1 MKKIIIFLLFFGLSN
16 VYAENGSFSS
26 SAVCEYDKSAIDTN
40 NKMVISLYFEC
51 ISTITKSDNNLF
63 VVNDNSYANL
73 MANIIK
79 TSNSMDLT
87 GYGTLTSATNSNDK
101 YFTENNRKVGDIK
114 KGTGGKGKSK
124 IVGGTGK
131 YAGIT
136 GECSYTVTYHTEDKM
151 SSILDCSY
159 SK

>member
-1 MKKIIIFLLFFGLSN
+1 MKKLLFLLFLFGFNN
-16 VYAENGSFSS
+16 VYAESGTYST
-26 SAVCEYDKSAIDTN
+26 SAVCEYDKSAINTN

-51 ISTITKSDNNLF
+51 ISTITKSDNDLF

-114 KGTGGKGKSK
+114 KGSSGKGKSK

-131 YAGIT
+131 YAGII
-136 GECSYTVTYHTEDKM
+136 GECSYMVSYHTEDKM
-151 SSILDCSY
+151 SSIVDCSY
-159 SK
+159 TK

>member
-1 MKKIIIFLLFFGLSN
+1 MKKILILLLFFGLSN
-16 VYAENGSFSS
+16 VYAENGTFST
-26 SAVCEYDKSAIDTN
+26 SAVCEYDKSAINTN
-40 NKMVISLYFEC
+40 NKMVISLYFNC
-51 ISTITKSDNNLF
+51 IATVIKSDNDLF
-63 VVNDNSYANL
+63 PVNQNSYVNL
-73 MANIIK
+73 LTSVIK

-87 GYGTLTSATNSNDK
+87 GYGTLTSATDSNDK

-114 KGTGGKGKSK
+114 KGTGGKGKTK

-136 GECSYTVTYHTEDKM
+136 GECSYTVSYHTEDKM

-159 SK
+159 TK

>member
-1 MKKIIIFLLFFGLSN
+1 
-16 VYAENGSFSS
+16 
-26 SAVCEYDKSAIDTN
+26 
-40 NKMVISLYFEC
+40 MVISLYLIAFLLLLKV
-51 ISTITKSDNNLF
+51 ITIFF
-63 VVNDNSYANL
+63 VVNDNSYVNL
-73 MANIIK
+73 ITSVIK

-87 GYGTLTSATNSNDK
+87 GYGTLTSATDSNDK

-114 KGTGGKGKSK
+114 KGTGGKGKTK

-136 GECSYTVTYHTEDKM
+136 GECSYTVSYHTEDKM

-159 SK
+159 TK